1 MKENRIDQSSSSG
14 CGAQPQWLDAS
25 HAGKPLLLL
34 LLNQEEESPQE
45 TLLAG

>member
-1 MKENRIDQSSSSG
+1 MKENRIDQSSISG

>member
-34 LLNQEEESPQE
+34 PLNQEEESPQE

>member
-14 CGAQPQWLDAS
+14 CRAQPQWLDAS

-34 LLNQEEESPQE
+34 LLNQEEDTP
-45 TLLAG
+45 